1 LQHGRSADR
10 ICSRAN
16 LLSEPDAA
24 EIGAT
29 STCEAVMTDAFAHAT
44 ADVSS
49 TAGAS
54 ALPGARP
61 GPAGWFAA
69 LSESDAAGSRY
80 VLALRFL
87 VINVVAVALL
97 GAAWLKGWVDLILAG
112 DSTHQVLLIA
122 AVFAYGLASCGRK
135 ILITSLELD
144 QAREPRLSSPSRV
157 RNYLDSIRGHDS
169 QSRAISASALRMR
182 LMSRIGS
189 IRHVGNSLVF
199 LGLLGTVIG
208 FIMAL
213 SGVDAQAAADVE
225 SIAPMVTTLI
235 GGMSVALYTTLVGAV
250 LNIWLMINYR
260 LLESGTIALFT
271 AIVELGERHARA

>member
-1 LQHGRSADR
+1 
-10 ICSRAN
+10 
-16 LLSEPDAA
+16 
-24 EIGAT
+24 
-29 STCEAVMTDAFAHAT
+29 MTDAFAHAT
-44 ADVSS
+44 ADLSS
-49 TAGAS
+49 TADAS

-80 VLALRFL
+80 VLTLRFL

-235 GGMSVALYTTLVGAV
+235 DGMSVALYTTLVGAV

-260 LLESGTIALFT
+260 LLESGTISLFT

>member
-1 LQHGRSADR
+1 
-10 ICSRAN
+10 
-16 LLSEPDAA
+16 
-24 EIGAT
+24 
-29 STCEAVMTDAFAHAT
+29 MTDAFAHAT
-44 ADVSS
+44 ADLSS

-54 ALPGARP
+54 ALPDARP

-80 VLALRFL
+80 LLALRFL

-135 ILITSLELD
+135 VLITSLELN
-144 QAREPRLSSPSRV
+144 QTREARLSSPSRV
-157 RNYLDSIRGHDS
+157 RDYLDSIRGHDS

-189 IRHVGNSLVF
+189 IRHFGNSLVF

-235 GGMSVALYTTLVGAV
+235 DGMSVALYTTLVGAV